1 MRLLERNLARET
13 LSFLSFLLSE
23 RIERPYRRTAEQ
35 RDRSAISIGTSR
47 AHKPYAIVAS

>member
-1 MRLLERNLARET
+1 VERNLARET
-13 LSFLSFLLSE
+13 LSFLLSE

-35 RDRSAISIGTSR
+35 RDQTAISIGTSR